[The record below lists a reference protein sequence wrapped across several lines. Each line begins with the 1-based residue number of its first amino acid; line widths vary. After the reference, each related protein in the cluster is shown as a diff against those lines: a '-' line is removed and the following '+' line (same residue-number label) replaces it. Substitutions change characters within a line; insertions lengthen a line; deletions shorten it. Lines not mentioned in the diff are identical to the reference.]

1 MSATSVKAPVV
12 KAMVC
17 NAWGGPDSLVLAD
30 LALPALG
37 PKDVRIKVHAAGL
50 NFPDTLMIA
59 GKYQFKPAFPFA
71 PGMECAG
78 EIAEV
83 GEKVTEVKP
92 GDRVMATTGNGAFG
106 EMVNCPAA
114 NVFRIPDAMPYEIAA
129 GFPITYGTTYH
140 ALVDRGRMKRG
151 EVLLVH
157 GAAGGVGLNAVEL
170 GRELGATVIGT
181 VGSDEKAAIVKQYGA
196 AHVINYSTESIKDR
210 VKELTGG
217 NGADV
222 IYDAVGG
229 DAFDQSLRCI
239 AWDGRLL
246 VVGFASG
253 RIPEAPANLALIKGC
268 SIVGVFWGAFAA
280 REPQKNRANFAA
292 LLALYEQGRLKPHVS
307 ATFPLAQVPQA
318 MQALLSRKTT
328 GKVVITVP

>member
-1 MSATSVKAPVV
+1 
-12 KAMVC
+12 MVC
-17 NAWGGPDSLVLAD
+17 NAWGGPDSLTLAD
-30 LALPALG
+30 LPLPALG
-37 PKDVRIKVHAAGL
+37 PKEVRIRVRAAGL

-78 EIAEV
+78 EIAAV
-83 GEKVTEVKP
+83 GEKVADLAP
-92 GDRVMATTGNGAFG
+92 GDRVMATTGNGSFA

-114 NVFRIPDAMPYEIAA
+114 SVYKIPDSMPYETAA
-129 GFPITYGTTYH
+129 GFPITYGTTWH
-140 ALVDRGRMKRG
+140 ALVDRGRMKKG

-181 VGSDEKAAIVKQYGA
+181 VGSDEKAAIVKEYGA
-196 AHVINYSTESIKDR
+196 THVINYSKESIKDR

-280 REPQKNRANFAA
+280 REPEKNRANFAA
-292 LLALYEQGRLKPHVS
+292 LLALYQQGRLKPHVS
-307 ATFPLAQVPQA
+307 STFALDQVPQA

>member
-1 MSATSVKAPVV
+1 MSAITV

-17 NAWGGPDSLVLAD
+17 KAWGGPESLVLDD
-30 LALPALG
+30 LLLAALG
-37 PKDVRIKVHAAGL
+37 PKEVRIKVHAAGL

-59 GKYQFKPAFPFA
+59 GKYQFKPSFPFA

-78 EIAEV
+78 EIVAV
-83 GEKVTEVKP
+83 GEKVSDIKV
-92 GDRVMATTGNGAFG
+92 GDRVMATTGSGSFG
-106 EMVNCPAA
+106 EQVNCPAA
-114 NVFRIPDAMPYEIAA
+114 NVFKIPASMPYEIAA

-140 ALVDRGRMKRG
+140 ALVDRGRIKKG

-181 VGSDEKAAIVKQYGA
+181 VGSDEKVAIVKEYGA

-239 AWDGRLL
+239 NWDGRLL
-246 VVGFASG
+246 VIGFASG

-280 REPQKNRANFAA
+280 REPEKNRANFAA
-292 LLALYEQGRLKPHVS
+292 LLALYKQGRLKPHVS
-307 ATFPLAQVPQA
+307 GTFALDQVPQA

-328 GKVVITVP
+328 GKVVIKVA

>member
-1 MSATSVKAPVV
+1 MSDSV
-12 KAMVC
+12 KAMVAK
-17 NAWGGPDSLVLAD
+17 AWGGPES
-30 LALPALG
+30 LALEDLPLQAMSDR
-37 PKDVRIKVHAAGL
+37 DVRIRIHAAGL

-59 GKYQFKPAFPFA
+59 GKYQVKPAFPFA

-78 EIAEV
+78 VVEAV
-83 GEKVTEVKP
+83 GEKVRDLKP
-92 GDRVMATTGNGAFG
+92 GDRVLATTGHGAFA
-106 EMVNCPAA
+106 EAVVTPAH
-114 NVFRIPDAMPYEIAA
+114 NVFKIPASMSFEIAA
-129 GFPITYGTTYH
+129 GFPITYGTTIH
-140 ALVDRGRMKRG
+140 ALQDRGRLKPG

-170 GRELGATVIGT
+170 GVAMGATVIGT
-181 VGSDEKAAIVKQYGA
+181 VGSDDKAAIVKQYGA
-196 AHVINYSTESIKDR
+196 KHVINYSSESIKDR
-210 VKELTGG
+210 VKELTDGK
-217 NGADV
+217 GADV
-222 IYDAVGG
+222 IYDPVGG

-239 AWDGRLL
+239 NWDGRLL

-268 SIVGVFWGAFAA
+268 SIIGVFWGAFAA

-292 LLALYEQGRLKPHVS
+292 LFSLFEQGKLKPHVS

-328 GKVVITVP
+328 GKVVIQVA

>member
-1 MSATSVKAPVV
+1 MTAGVA

-17 NAWGGPDSLVLAD
+17 KAWGGPESLVLED

-78 EIAEV
+78 EIVAV
-83 GEKVTEVKP
+83 GEKVGDLKA

-106 EMVNCPAA
+106 TEVNCPAS
-114 NVFRIPDAMPYEIAA
+114 NVFRIPASMPYEVAA
-129 GFPITYGTTYH
+129 GFPITYGTTWH
-140 ALVDRGRMKRG
+140 ALVDRGRLKKG

-170 GRELGATVIGT
+170 GRELGAIVIGT
-181 VGSDEKAAIVKQYGA
+181 VGSDEKAAIVKEYGA
-196 AHVINYSTESIKDR
+196 THVINYSKESIKDR

-239 AWDGRLL
+239 NWDGRLL
-246 VVGFASG
+246 VIGFASG

-280 REPQKNRANFAA
+280 REPEKNRANFAA

-307 ATFPLAQVPQA
+307 VTYPLEQVPQA

-328 GKVVITVP
+328 GKVVIKV

>member
-1 MSATSVKAPVV
+1 MSATAV

-17 NAWGGPDSLVLAD
+17 RAWGGPESLSLEE
-30 LALPALG
+30 LQLPALG

-59 GKYQFKPAFPFA
+59 GKYQFKPSFPFA

-78 EIAEV
+78 EISAV
-83 GEKVTEVKP
+83 GEKVSDLKV
-92 GDRVMATTGNGAFG
+92 GDRVMATTGHGAFG
-106 EMVNCPAA
+106 TEVNCPAA
-114 NVFRIPDAMPYEIAA
+114 NVFKIPAAMPYEIAA

-140 ALVDRGRMKRG
+140 ALVDRGRIKKG

-181 VGSDEKAAIVKQYGA
+181 VGSDEKAAIVKEYGA
-196 AHVINYSTESIKDR
+196 THVINYAKESIKDR

-239 AWDGRLL
+239 NWDGRLL
-246 VVGFASG
+246 VIGFASG
-253 RIPEAPANLALIKGC
+253 RIPEAPANLVLIKGC
-268 SIVGVFWGAFAA
+268 SIIGVFWGAFAA
-280 REPQKNRANFAA
+280 REPQNNRANFAA

-307 ATFPLAQVPQA
+307 TTFPLDQVPQA

-328 GKVVITVP
+328 GKVVIKVA

>member
-1 MSATSVKAPVV
+1 MSAAVA

-17 NAWGGPDSLVLAD
+17 KAWGGPESLVLED
-30 LALPALG
+30 LPLPALG
-37 PKDVRIKVHAAGL
+37 PKDVRIRVHAAGL

-71 PGMECAG
+71 PGMECGG

-83 GEKVTEVKP
+83 GEKVSDLKV
-92 GDRVMATTGNGAFG
+92 GDRVMATTGSGAFG
-106 EMVNCPAA
+106 TLVNCPAS
-114 NVFRIPDAMPYEIAA
+114 NVFKIPASMPYEIAA

-140 ALVDRGRMKRG
+140 ALVDRGRIKKG

-181 VGSDEKAAIVKQYGA
+181 VGSDEKAAIVKEYGA
-196 AHVINYSTESIKDR
+196 AHVINYSKESIKDR

-239 AWDGRLL
+239 NWDGRLL
-246 VVGFASG
+246 VIGFASG

-280 REPQKNRANFAA
+280 REPEKNRANFAA

-307 ATFPLAQVPQA
+307 ASYPLDQVPQA

-328 GKVVITVP
+328 GKVVIKVA

>member
-1 MSATSVKAPVV
+1 MSAINV

-17 NAWGGPDSLVLAD
+17 NAWGGPESLTLAD
-30 LALPALG
+30 LPLPALG
-37 PKDVRIKVHAAGL
+37 PKEVRIRVRAAGL

-78 EIAEV
+78 EIDAV
-83 GEKVTEVKP
+83 GEKVSDLKP
-92 GDRVMATTGNGAFG
+92 GDRVMATTGNGSFG

-114 NVFRIPDAMPYEIAA
+114 NVYRIPASMPFETAA

-140 ALVDRGRMKRG
+140 ALVDRGRMKKG

-181 VGSDEKAAIVKQYGA
+181 VGSDEKAAIVKEYGA
-196 AHVINYSTESIKDR
+196 THVINYSKESIKDR

-246 VVGFASG
+246 VIGFASG

-280 REPQKNRANFAA
+280 REPEKNRANFAA

-307 ATFPLAQVPQA
+307 ATFPLDQVPQA

>member
-1 MSATSVKAPVV
+1 MSAAVA

-17 NAWGGPDSLVLAD
+17 KAWGGPESLVLED
-30 LALPALG
+30 LPLPALG
-37 PKDVRIKVHAAGL
+37 PKDVRIRVHAAGL

-71 PGMECAG
+71 PGMECGG
-78 EIAEV
+78 EIVEV
-83 GEKVTEVKP
+83 GEKVSDLKV

-106 EMVNCPAA
+106 TLVNCPAS
-114 NVFRIPDAMPYEIAA
+114 NVFKIPASMPYEIAA
-129 GFPITYGTTYH
+129 GFPITYGTTWH
-140 ALVDRGRMKRG
+140 ALVDRGRIKKG

-181 VGSDEKAAIVKQYGA
+181 VGSDEKAAIVKEYGA
-196 AHVINYSTESIKDR
+196 THVINYSKESIKDR

-239 AWDGRLL
+239 NWDGRLL
-246 VVGFASG
+246 VIGFASG

-280 REPQKNRANFAA
+280 REPEKNRANFAA

-307 ATFPLAQVPQA
+307 ASYPLDQVPQA

-328 GKVVITVP
+328 GKVVIKVS

>member
-1 MSATSVKAPVV
+1 MSAITV

-17 NAWGGPDSLVLAD
+17 KAWGGPESLVLDD
-30 LALPALG
+30 LPLAALG
-37 PKDVRIKVHAAGL
+37 PKEVRIRVHAAGL

-59 GKYQFKPAFPFA
+59 GKYQFKPSFPFA

-78 EIAEV
+78 EIAAV
-83 GEKVTEVKP
+83 GEKVSDLKV
-92 GDRVMATTGNGAFG
+92 GDRVMATTGSGSFG
-106 EMVNCPAA
+106 EQVNCPAA
-114 NVFRIPDAMPYEIAA
+114 NVFKIPASMPYEIAA

-140 ALVDRGRMKRG
+140 ALVDRGRIRKG

-181 VGSDEKAAIVKQYGA
+181 VGSDEKAAIVKEYGA

-239 AWDGRLL
+239 NWDGRLL
-246 VVGFASG
+246 VIGFASG

-280 REPQKNRANFAA
+280 REPEKNRANFAA
-292 LLALYEQGRLKPHVS
+292 LLALYEQGRLRPHVS
-307 ATFPLAQVPQA
+307 GTFALDQVPQA

-328 GKVVITVP
+328 GKVVIKVA

>member
-1 MSATSVKAPVV
+1 
-12 KAMVC
+12 MVC
-17 NAWGGPDSLVLAD
+17 KAWGGPESLTLEDLSLA
-30 LALPALG
+30 ALG
-37 PKDVRIKVHAAGL
+37 PQDVRIKVHAAGL
-50 NFPDTLMIA
+50 NFPDTLIIA
-59 GKYQFKPAFPFA
+59 GKYQVKPSFPFA

-78 EIAEV
+78 EIVAV
-83 GEKVTEVKP
+83 GEKVADLKP
-92 GDRVMATTGNGAFG
+92 GDRVMATTGQGSFA
-106 EMVNCPAA
+106 EAVNCPA
-114 NVFRIPDAMPYEIAA
+114 NSVYKIPAAMPYEIAA
-129 GFPITYGTTYH
+129 SFPITYGTTYH
-140 ALVDRGRMKRG
+140 ALVDRGRLRKG

-181 VGSDEKAAIVKQYGA
+181 VGSDEKAAIVQQYGA
-196 AHVINYSTESIKDR
+196 AHVINYARDSIKDR

-217 NGADV
+217 RGADV
-222 IYDAVGG
+222 IYDPVGG

-239 AWDGRLL
+239 NWDGRLL
-246 VVGFASG
+246 VIGFASG

-280 REPQKNRANFAA
+280 HDPQKNRANFAA

-307 ATFPLAQVPQA
+307 ATFPLKEVPQA

-328 GKVVITVP
+328 GKVVIKVA

>member
-1 MSATSVKAPVV
+1 MAAISV

-17 NAWGGPDSLVLAD
+17 KAWGGPDSLVLD
-30 LALPALG
+30 NLELPALG
-37 PKDVRIKVHAAGL
+37 PKDVRIRVRAAGL

-83 GEKVTEVKP
+83 GEKVTDVKP

-114 NVFRIPDAMPYEIAA
+114 SVYKIPDSMPYEVAA

-140 ALVDRGRMKRG
+140 ALVDRGRMQKG

-181 VGSDEKAAIVKQYGA
+181 VGSDEKAAIVKEYGA

-239 AWDGRLL
+239 NWDGRLL
-246 VVGFASG
+246 VIGFASG

-307 ATFPLAQVPQA
+307 STFALDQVPQA

-328 GKVVITVP
+328 GKVVITIP